1 MHIVFV
7 HGRLGTAGLAAF
19 ASKAVDHFLFAPSS
33 SPNGSRMTQNAAN
46 RGNPGQVAALKEGYT
61 ARTLLHYEEFSPD
74 RYGLRIRTRDGA

>member
-1 MHIVFV
+1 
-7 HGRLGTAGLAAF
+7 
-19 ASKAVDHFLFAPSS
+19 
-33 SPNGSRMTQNAAN
+33 MTQNAAN